1 MRHVLIVATAVTVF
15 AVSPAAAQLV
25 GQPSGQGGAP
35 PPPPNVSTAPPT
47 VQGTPSTLQNQ
58 DTITLQQLEGSAS
71 ESQTGSG
78 SPYTPSPRVR
88 ALNQL
93 TRPAIGGDRGQA
105 DRPAGPLR

>member
-1 MRHVLIVATAVTVF
+1 MRRVLIITTAI
-15 AVSPAAAQLV
+15 AVLVISPVRAQLV

-47 VQGTPSTLQNQ
+47 VQNSPGTFQNQ
-58 DTITLQQLEGSAS
+58 DTTTLQLEGSAS
-71 ESQTGSG
+71 EFQGGST

-93 TRPAIGGDRGQA
+93 TQPPIGGDRGQA
-105 DRPAGPLR
+105 ERPAGPLR